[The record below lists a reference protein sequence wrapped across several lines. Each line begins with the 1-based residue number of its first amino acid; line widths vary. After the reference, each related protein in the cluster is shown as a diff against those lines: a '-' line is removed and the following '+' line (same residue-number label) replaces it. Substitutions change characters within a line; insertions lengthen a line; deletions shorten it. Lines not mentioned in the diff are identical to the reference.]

1 MYTRRFR
8 AVCHPAGAA
17 LLAIVAT
24 AAYGQA
30 TTPTNL
36 SLNFTTGK
44 ASWTIT
50 GCGDVTQRD
59 YRTSSTGSWT
69 TSYGYGTTTTI
80 STLANPDY
88 GEFRIR
94 RSGDT
99 PCNSFSPWVGVSY
112 AATTLSLSSG
122 ANPQNL
128 QGATL
133 TLTLGDDETTR
144 ANASSP
150 ETFLSS
156 AAASHFTLAATGIT
170 GLTIS
175 GVSVSSGGRTATLTL
190 AHSGTGAEGDEIA
203 VTVAAAAHTGSNAL
217 TGKVVLPFDYDDNDN
232 GLIDIRTLTQ
242 LDAMRWDLDGDGAPT
257 SANAASYR
265 TAFPSPAAGMGCPTN
280 ADDADDNDCSGYE
293 LRADLDFDTDGD
305 GATHASGASDS
316 GDAYHNGGSGW
327 APIGAASRG
336 VNTAGFNTS
345 FNGNGRLISNLFIN
359 RSSNYA
365 GLFSATG
372 PSARIIALGLAD
384 ARIQG
389 ARTGAGA
396 LAGQNQG
403 RIAASWSSGSVQG
416 FSLAGGLVGHMET
429 ASATVVACYSTA
441 SVNLTGSRGQGA
453 GLVGF
458 SAAGTAIRTSYST
471 GAVTGGN
478 NRAGFSQGSATVT
491 ASYWDAE
498 RSGIADDAGS
508 AAPEGL
514 TTSALQTPTEYGATG
529 IYSSWNDQDVDGDGT
544 SGEATDDDAW
554 HFGTANQHPVLK
566 FGGFDLKA
574 QLDAQLGLVTSAA
587 SLSLN
592 EAPGSTRANIGH
604 YTLTLNGAPTGSV
617 TVTATSDNPAV
628 TVDSDATPLTRTLA
642 FTSSNWNTSQ
652 TVTVTAVADADG
664 VDELAL
670 VSNAAPGI
678 EPQTLRATVSDD
690 ERTGTDYDSDD
701 DGLIEISTLAQ
712 LNAMRWD
719 PNGDG
724 AVSIGNAAPFS
735 LAFPGASAGMGCPDG
750 GDANQTPD
758 ACAGYELAADLDFD
772 TDDDGD
778 VDASDPGSYANWTPI
793 DLYDASFQGNGRTIS
808 NLTISDST
816 SAWVGLFAQL
826 GSAARVE
833 ELGLP
838 DANVSATADGVF
850 AGALVGSLQGAVFGS
865 HSTGVVTA
873 DSSGATGARAGG
885 LAGRM
890 LGSGAR
896 VAASHSMAT
905 VSSDRVAGGLVGL
918 KSDGLIVASYATGSI
933 RALAGGWN
941 LGGLVGRHGGG
952 VVAASYAAG
961 AVDAADRAG
970 GLTGTGGVGGS
981 SRASYWDR
989 EASGRDASGVGTG
1002 QTASALQTPTTA
1014 TGIYAAWDDQDVDG
1028 DGTAGEAGDD
1038 DAWDFGTARQH
1049 PVLKFG
1055 GLDAARQ
1062 FARRPSPMPSFLFD
1076 ADPSTPA
1083 ADEAGPL
1090 ALIEDHAADASKSYT
1105 VRLSARP
1112 TRAVTATIS
1121 SAKAAAVAVADTDA
1135 VAAGV
1140 QNSLVFSAAD
1150 WGTARTVTLRARGD
1164 ADGADESVAIA
1175 HAATTA
1181 RPSEYTDVSNDFMA
1195 SVADDETPAISL
1207 SASTLEVPEQGSA
1220 TYGVQLATPPAAG
1233 SVTVTI
1239 GGAGGGLTADASA
1252 ASGTQT
1258 AMTFTASN
1266 WNTAQTVTVSAADDL
1281 NSASESATLT
1291 HTASAAASSEY
1302 AGLAA
1307 TLVASSADN
1316 DEPSLTAAPAQLTL
1330 NESGSAATYSIR
1342 LGTQPSG
1349 EVTVA
1354 VLGAAGS
1361 LTLDADDGA
1370 TGDQS
1375 SLRFTATSWSTSRT
1389 VTVRAAADD
1398 NALDETYRLTHT
1410 ASGGGYDGLAMAGAV
1425 AATVDDDDLG
1435 VVLLDADLATAAL
1448 DAGPLLLKEL
1458 SSDAANTKGYAVR
1471 LSAAPTGV
1479 VTVAVASGDAAKVT
1493 VDAASLSF
1501 TTTNWSTARTVT
1513 ATAQDDADALD
1524 ESVTITHTASGGGY
1538 NAVASRL
1545 RAAVSDEERTGTDY
1559 DADEDGL
1566 IEISSLAQLNAI
1578 RWDLDGDGAAS
1589 SGNASSY
1596 SSAFPGASAGMGC
1609 PRDGC
1614 EGYELA
1620 ADLDFDTDGDGDV
1633 DAQDTGSHPNWT
1645 PIGPVY
1651 TATLH
1656 GNGRSISHLT
1666 ISDSTSAWVGLF
1678 AQLGSASRVEEL
1690 GLPDANI
1697 SAAADG
1703 THAGALAGGLEGV
1716 VIASHST
1723 GRVAADS
1730 PVARSVRSHAGG
1742 LVGLM
1747 SGSGARLAASH
1758 STATISADFDAGG
1771 LVGLKTDGAIVASY
1785 ATGSIRLV
1793 TKSRNMGGLVGR
1805 QSGGSTLASYAAGAV
1820 DGRAGKDGGLIGTGI
1835 FAGIGTCT
1843 ASYWDTEASG
1853 RDLSGCGIGQTTSAL
1868 QTPTSATGIYTLWG
1882 RLDVDGDGIPA
1893 EAPWD
1898 FGTSSQYPALSY
1910 RSMDPVAQRG
1920 DYDLDG
1926 DGLIEVRTL
1935 AQLNAIRWDLDGD
1948 GAPSSG
1954 SVAAYGKAFP
1964 GHAADMGCPTSA
1976 ADSDSNDCKGYELE
1990 SDLDFDTDDDGDVD
2004 AGDPGSYASW
2014 APIGPVY
2021 ASTFQ
2026 GNGRTISNLTI
2037 SDSTS
2042 AWVGLF
2048 AQLGSAARV
2057 EELGLPDANVSATAD
2072 GVFAGTLVGTLQG
2085 AVSGSHSTGVVTA
2098 DSSGATGAR
2107 AGGLA
2112 GRMLGSGAR
2121 MAASHSTAT
2130 VSSDRVA
2137 GGLVGLK
2144 SDGLIVASY
2153 ATGSIRALAGG
2164 WNLGGLVGRHGG
2176 GVVAASY
2183 AAGAVDAADRAGGLT
2198 GTGGV
2203 GGSSRASYWD
2213 REASGRDASGVGT
2226 GQTAS
2231 ALQTPTAATGIY
2243 AAWDDQ
2249 DVDGDG
2255 TAGEAGDDDAWDF
2268 GTARQHPVL
2277 KFGGLDAAQQF
2288 ARRPSPMP
2296 GFLFDADPST
2306 PAADEAGPLALTE
2319 DHAADASK
2327 SYTVRLSARPTQA
2340 VTATISSAKA
2350 AAVTVAD
2357 TDAVAAGVQN
2367 SLVFSAADWGT
2378 ARTVTLRARGDAD
2391 GADESVAIAH
2401 AATTARP
2408 SEYTDVSNDFMASVA
2423 DDETPAI
2430 VLSASTLEVPEQ
2442 GSATYSV
2449 RLATPPAAGSVTVT
2463 IGGAGGGLTAD
2474 ASAASGTQTAMT
2486 FTASNWNTAQTVTVS
2501 AADDLNSASE
2511 SATLTHTASAA
2522 ASSEYADV
2530 TATLIASS
2538 ADNDE
2543 PSLTVSPTRLTVN
2556 ENGSATSYSIRLGTQ
2571 PSGEVTV
2578 AVLGA
2583 VGSLT
2588 LDADDGATGDQSS
2601 LRFTTASWNTVR
2613 TVWVRAAADDNALD
2627 ETYRLTHSASGGGYD
2642 GLAMAGAVAATVD
2655 DDDLGVVLLDAD
2667 LATAALDGG
2676 PLLLKERS
2684 SDAANA
2690 KTYTARLSAAPT
2702 GVVTVTVAS
2711 GDAAKVTVDAASLTF
2726 TTTNW
2731 STARTVTATAQDDAD
2746 ALDESVTI
2754 THTASGGG
2762 YNAVASRLRAAVS
2775 DEERTGTDYDA
2786 DEDGLIE
2793 IASLAQLN
2801 AVRWDLDGDGAASS
2815 GNASSYSSA
2824 FPGASAGMGCPRGGC
2839 EGYEL
2844 AADLDFDTDGDG
2856 DVDASDTGSYAS
2868 WAPIGPVYAAAFHG
2882 NGRTISNLTISDS
2895 TSAWVGLF
2903 AQLGSASRVEE
2914 LGLPDANIS
2923 ATADGTHA
2931 GALAGGLEGVV
2942 IASHSTGRVSAV
2954 SSVARSVRAHAGGLV
2969 GLMGGAGARLAASH
2983 STATI
2988 AADFDAGG
2996 LVGLKTGGAIVASY
3010 ATGSIQVVTKSR
3022 NLGGLVGRQSGGSTL
3037 ASYAAGAVDGRAG
3050 KDGGLIG
3057 TGIFAGIGT
3066 CTASYWDTEASGR
3079 DLSGCG
3085 IGQTTSALQTPT
3097 SATGIYAL
3105 WGRLDVDGDGI
3116 PAESPWD
3123 FGSSSQYPAL
3133 KYRGMD
3139 PAAQRGNYDLDD
3151 DGLIEVRTLAQLNAI
3166 RRDLDGASA
3175 PSSGN
3180 AAAYSKAFRGLAGEL
3195 QIPAASGGAYDGPA
3209 LGAHSVAPA
3218 PIEDQ
3223 TLLVGADALRIDLA
3237 EQFEAAEGETL
3248 SYAAHSSDSSAIQAR
3263 IENGMLILAAVGE
3276 GSATVTVTAT
3286 DADGLSATL
3295 RFEARAERT
3304 ARSHWRGWRLI
3315 LLEPESGS

>member
-8 AVCHPAGAA
+8 AVCHLAGAA

-36 SLNFTTGK
+36 SVDFTTGK

-59 YRTSSTGSWT
+59 YRTSTTGSWT

-80 STLANPDY
+80 SALANPDY

-122 ANPQNL
+122 ANPANL

-156 AAASHFTLAATGIT
+156 AAAAHFTLAATGIT

-203 VTVAAAAHTGSNAL
+203 ITVVAAAHTGSNTL

-232 GLIDIRTLTQ
+232 GLIDIRTLAQ

-280 ADDADDNDCSGYE
+280 ADDADDNDCTGYE

-305 GATHASGASDS
+305 GATHIGGASDS

-372 PSARIIALGLAD
+372 PSARISALGLAD

-491 ASYWDAE
+491 ASYWDTE
-498 RSGIADDAGS
+498 RSGIADDADS

-574 QLDAQLGLVTSAA
+574 QLDAQLGLVASAA

-642 FTSSNWNTSQ
+642 FTSSNWNTPR

-670 VSNAAPGI
+670 ISNAAPGI

-724 AVSIGNAAPFS
+724 AVSVGNAAPFS

-793 DLYDASFQGNGRTIS
+793 DYYGASFQGNGRTIS
-808 NLTISDST
+808 NLTIDDGASRF
-816 SAWVGLFAQL
+816 VGLFRRL
-826 GSAARVE
+826 GSTAKVE
-833 ELGLP
+833 GLGLL
-838 DANVSATADGVF
+838 DANLSASGNRAE
-850 AGALVGSLQGAVFGS
+850 AGALVGRLLGAVVAS
-865 HSTGVVTA
+865 YSTGSVTG
-873 DSSGATGARAGG
+873 DSSGALGAHVGG
-885 LAGRM
+885 LAGLM
-890 LGSGAR
+890 MAGSR
-896 VAASHSMAT
+896 LAASHSMAT
-905 VSSDRVAGGLVGL
+905 VSGDRNVGGLVGA
-918 KSDGLIVASYATGSI
+918 KHGGLILASYATGPV
-933 RALAGGWN
+933 RALAGVQS
-941 LGGLVGRHGGG
+941 LGGLVGRHNAGG
-952 VVAASYAAG
+952 VTASYARG
-961 AVDAADRAG
+961 AVETATGAG
-970 GLTGTGGVGGS
+970 GLTGTGNRAGAYA
-981 SRASYWDR
+981 ASYWDR
-989 EASGRDASGVGTG
+989 DASGRSDSGGGTA
-1002 QTASALQTPTTA
+1002 QTTSALQTPTSA
-1014 TGIYAAWDDQDVDG
+1014 TGIYASWGRLDVDG
-1028 DGTAGEAGDD
+1028 DGIAAEAP
-1038 DAWDFGTARQH
+1038 WDFGTARQH

-1055 GLDAARQ
+1055 ALDAARQ
-1062 FARRPSPMPSFLFD
+1062 FARRPGAMPGFLFD

-1105 VRLSARP
+1105 LRLSARP
-1112 TRAVTATIS
+1112 TQAVTATIS

-1220 TYGVQLATPPAAG
+1220 SYTVRLATPPAAG

-1239 GGAGGGLTADASA
+1239 GGAGSGLTADASAASGTQTAMTFTASNWNTAQTVTVSAADDLNSASESATLTHTASAAASSEYAGLAAMLTASSADNDAPSLTVSPTRLTVSENGSAATYSIRLGTQPSGEVTVAVLGAVGSLTLDADDGATGDQSSLRFTATSWSTGRTVTVRAAADDNALDETYRLTHSASGGGYDGLAMAGPVAATVDDDDLGVVLLDADPATAALDGGPLLLKERSSDAANAKGYAVRLSAAPTGVVTVAVASGDAAKVTVDAASLTFTTTNWSTARTVTATAQDDSDALDESVTITHTASGGGYNAVASRLRATVSDEERTGTDYDADEDGLIEISSLAQLNAIRWDLDGDGAASSGNASSYSSAFPGASAGMGCPRGGCEGYELAADLDFDTDGDGDVDASDTGSYASWTPIGPVYAAAFHGNGRTISNLTISDSTSAWVGLFAQLGSASRVEELGLPDASVSATADGTRAGALAGGLEGVVIASHSTGSVAADSSVVRSVRAHAGGLVGLMSGSGARLAACHSKATVSADLNAGGLVGTKTGGAIVASYATGWIRVLSRSRNVGGLAGRQGGGSILASYTAGAVDHWAGKDGGLTGTAGVGGTFTASYWDREASGLVISGGGIGQTTSALQTPTSATGIYALWGRLDVDGDGIPAESPWDFGTSSQYPALSYRSMDPVAQRGDYDLDGDGLIEVRTLAQLNAIRWDPNGDGAPSSGSAAAYGKAFPGHADDMGCPTSAADSDDNDCKGYELESDLDFDTDGDGDVDAGDPGSYASWTPIDYYGASFQGNGRTISNLTIDDGASRFVGLFRRLGSTAKVEGLGLLDANLSASGNRAEAGALVGRLLGAVVASYSTGSVTGDSSGALGAHVGGLAGLMMAGSRLAASHSTATVSGDRNVGGLVGAKHGGLILASYATGPVRALAGVQSLGGLVGRHNAGGVTASYARGAVETATGAGGLTGTASAAGTYTASYWDTETSGRSASGGGAGQTTSALQTPTAATGIYAAWDDQDVDGDGTAGEAGDDDAWDFGTARQHPVLKFGGLDAARQFARRPGAMPGFLFDADPSTPAADEAGPLALIEDHAADASKSYTVRLSARPTQAVTATISSAKAAAVAVADTDAVAAGVQNSLVFSAADWGTARTVTLRARGDADGADESVAIAHAATTARPSEYTDVSNDFMASVADDETPAISLSASTLEVPEQGSASYTVRLATPPAAGSVTVTIGGAGSGLTADASA

-1316 DEPSLTAAPAQLTL
+1316 DEPSLTVSPTRLTV
-1330 NESGSAATYSIR
+1330 NENGSAATYSIR

-1354 VLGAAGS
+1354 VLGAVGS

-1375 SLRFTATSWSTSRT
+1375 SLRFTATSWSTART

-1398 NALDETYRLTHT
+1398 NALDETYRLTHS
-1410 ASGGGYDGLAMAGAV
+1410 ASGGGYDGLAMAGVV

-1435 VVLLDADLATAAL
+1435 VVLLDADPATAAL
-1448 DAGPLLLKEL
+1448 DAGPLLLKER
-1458 SSDAANTKGYAVR
+1458 SSDAANAKGYAVR

-1493 VDAASLSF
+1493 VDSASLSF

-1513 ATAQDDADALD
+1513 ATAQDDSDALD

-1566 IEISSLAQLNAI
+1566 IEISTLAQLNAL

-1609 PRDGC
+1609 PRGGC

-1633 DAQDTGSHPNWT
+1633 DAQDTGSYASWT

-1651 TATLH
+1651 AAAFH
-1656 GNGRSISHLT
+1656 GNGRTISNLT

-1690 GLPDANI
+1690 GLPDANV
-1697 SAAADG
+1697 SATADG
-1703 THAGALAGGLEGV
+1703 TRAGALAGGLEGV

-1723 GRVAADS
+1723 GSVAADS
-1730 PVARSVRSHAGG
+1730 SVVRSVRAHAGG

-1747 SGSGARLAASH
+1747 SGSGARLAACH
-1758 STATISADFDAGG
+1758 SKATVSADLNAGG
-1771 LVGLKTDGAIVASY
+1771 LVGTKTGGAIVASY
-1785 ATGSIRLV
+1785 ATGWIRLV

-1843 ASYWDTEASG
+1843 ASYWDREASG

-1868 QTPTSATGIYTLWG
+1868 Q
-1882 RLDVDGDGIPA
+1882 
-1893 EAPWD
+1893 
-1898 FGTSSQYPALSY
+1898 
-1910 RSMDPVAQRG
+1910 M
-1920 DYDLDG
+1920 
-1926 DGLIEVRTL
+1926 
-1935 AQLNAIRWDLDGD
+1935 
-1948 GAPSSG
+1948 
-1954 SVAAYGKAFP
+1954 
-1964 GHAADMGCPTSA
+1964 
-1976 ADSDSNDCKGYELE
+1976 
-1990 SDLDFDTDDDGDVD
+1990 
-2004 AGDPGSYASW
+2004 
-2014 APIGPVY
+2014 
-2021 ASTFQ
+2021 
-2026 GNGRTISNLTI
+2026 
-2037 SDSTS
+2037 
-2042 AWVGLF
+2042 
-2048 AQLGSAARV
+2048 
-2057 EELGLPDANVSATAD
+2057 
-2072 GVFAGTLVGTLQG
+2072 
-2085 AVSGSHSTGVVTA
+2085 
-2098 DSSGATGAR
+2098 
-2107 AGGLA
+2107 
-2112 GRMLGSGAR
+2112 
-2121 MAASHSTAT
+2121 
-2130 VSSDRVA
+2130 
-2137 GGLVGLK
+2137 
-2144 SDGLIVASY
+2144 
-2153 ATGSIRALAGG
+2153 
-2164 WNLGGLVGRHGG
+2164 
-2176 GVVAASY
+2176 
-2183 AAGAVDAADRAGGLT
+2183 
-2198 GTGGV
+2198 
-2203 GGSSRASYWD
+2203 
-2213 REASGRDASGVGT
+2213 
-2226 GQTAS
+2226 
-2231 ALQTPTAATGIY
+2231 
-2243 AAWDDQ
+2243 
-2249 DVDGDG
+2249 
-2255 TAGEAGDDDAWDF
+2255 
-2268 GTARQHPVL
+2268 
-2277 KFGGLDAAQQF
+2277 
-2288 ARRPSPMP
+2288 
-2296 GFLFDADPST
+2296 
-2306 PAADEAGPLALTE
+2306 
-2319 DHAADASK
+2319 
-2327 SYTVRLSARPTQA
+2327 
-2340 VTATISSAKA
+2340 
-2350 AAVTVAD
+2350 
-2357 TDAVAAGVQN
+2357 
-2367 SLVFSAADWGT
+2367 
-2378 ARTVTLRARGDAD
+2378 
-2391 GADESVAIAH
+2391 
-2401 AATTARP
+2401 
-2408 SEYTDVSNDFMASVA
+2408 
-2423 DDETPAI
+2423 
-2430 VLSASTLEVPEQ
+2430 
-2442 GSATYSV
+2442 
-2449 RLATPPAAGSVTVT
+2449 
-2463 IGGAGGGLTAD
+2463 
-2474 ASAASGTQTAMT
+2474 
-2486 FTASNWNTAQTVTVS
+2486 
-2501 AADDLNSASE
+2501 
-2511 SATLTHTASAA
+2511 
-2522 ASSEYADV
+2522 
-2530 TATLIASS
+2530 
-2538 ADNDE
+2538 
-2543 PSLTVSPTRLTVN
+2543 
-2556 ENGSATSYSIRLGTQ
+2556 
-2571 PSGEVTV
+2571 
-2578 AVLGA
+2578 
-2583 VGSLT
+2583 
-2588 LDADDGATGDQSS
+2588 
-2601 LRFTTASWNTVR
+2601 
-2613 TVWVRAAADDNALD
+2613 
-2627 ETYRLTHSASGGGYD
+2627 
-2642 GLAMAGAVAATVD
+2642 
-2655 DDDLGVVLLDAD
+2655 
-2667 LATAALDGG
+2667 
-2676 PLLLKERS
+2676 
-2684 SDAANA
+2684 
-2690 KTYTARLSAAPT
+2690 
-2702 GVVTVTVAS
+2702 
-2711 GDAAKVTVDAASLTF
+2711 
-2726 TTTNW
+2726 
-2731 STARTVTATAQDDAD
+2731 
-2746 ALDESVTI
+2746 
-2754 THTASGGG
+2754 
-2762 YNAVASRLRAAVS
+2762 
-2775 DEERTGTDYDA
+2775 
-2786 DEDGLIE
+2786 
-2793 IASLAQLN
+2793 
-2801 AVRWDLDGDGAASS
+2801 
-2815 GNASSYSSA
+2815 
-2824 FPGASAGMGCPRGGC
+2824 
-2839 EGYEL
+2839 
-2844 AADLDFDTDGDG
+2844 
-2856 DVDASDTGSYAS
+2856 
-2868 WAPIGPVYAAAFHG
+2868 
-2882 NGRTISNLTISDS
+2882 
-2895 TSAWVGLF
+2895 
-2903 AQLGSASRVEE
+2903 
-2914 LGLPDANIS
+2914 
-2923 ATADGTHA
+2923 
-2931 GALAGGLEGVV
+2931 
-2942 IASHSTGRVSAV
+2942 
-2954 SSVARSVRAHAGGLV
+2954 
-2969 GLMGGAGARLAASH
+2969 
-2983 STATI
+2983 
-2988 AADFDAGG
+2988 
-2996 LVGLKTGGAIVASY
+2996 
-3010 ATGSIQVVTKSR
+3010 
-3022 NLGGLVGRQSGGSTL
+3022 
-3037 ASYAAGAVDGRAG
+3037 
-3050 KDGGLIG
+3050 
-3057 TGIFAGIGT
+3057 
-3066 CTASYWDTEASGR
+3066 
-3079 DLSGCG
+3079 
-3085 IGQTTSALQTPT
+3085 PT

-3116 PAESPWD
+3116 PAEAPWD

-3139 PAAQRGNYDLDD
+3139 PAAQRGNYDLDGD
-3151 DGLIEVRTLAQLNAI
+3151 SLIEVRTLAPLNAI
-3166 RRDLDGASA
+3166 RPDLDGASA
-3175 PSSGN
+3175 SSSGN
-3180 AAAYSKAFRGLAGEL
+3180 AAAYSKAFRSLAGEL

-3248 SYAAHSSDSSAIQAR
+3248 SYAAHSSDSSAIQVR
-3263 IENGMLILAAVGE
+3263 IENGMLTLAAVGE

-3286 DADGLSATL
+3286 DAYGLSATL

-3304 ARSHWRGWRLI
+3304 ARSRWRGWRLI